1 MFMCIFVR
9 LLMFFSFFGWATPA
23 VAQEAQGKTID
34 GIPCQAQEGVVF
46 HIHQHIAIYDRGKP
60 IVIPAGVGIVDG
72 TCLYWLHTH
81 TPDGIIHIEAPVYR
95 SFTLGEFF
103 DVWRESLTPT
113 RVASARVPAGQ
124 VRVYVGGHLF
134 DDDPR
139 TVLLAFHSDIVIEAG
154 PPYFKPKP
162 FTAWRGN

>member
-9 LLMFFSFFGWATPA
+9 LLMFFLLFACTPA
-23 VAQEAQGKTID
+23 LAQEARGKPID

-46 HIHQHIAIYDRGKP
+46 HTHQHLAIYDRGKP

-72 TCLYWLHTH
+72 KCLYWLHTH
-81 TPDGIIHIEAPVYR
+81 TPNGIMHIESPVYR

-103 DVWRESLTPT
+103 DVWGESFTST

-134 DDDPR
+134 EGDPR
-139 TVLLAFHSDIVIEAG
+139 TVLLAFHADIVIEAG

-162 FTAWRGN
+162 FTAWMGN